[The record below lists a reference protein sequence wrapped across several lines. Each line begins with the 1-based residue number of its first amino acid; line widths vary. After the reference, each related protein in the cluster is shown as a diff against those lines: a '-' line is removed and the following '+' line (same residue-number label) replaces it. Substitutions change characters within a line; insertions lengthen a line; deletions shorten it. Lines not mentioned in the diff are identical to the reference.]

1 MQTELIFILL
11 YFLFFSNF
19 RHEIIKK
26 LNNLRTKDTELAD
39 LLVQQLFVNAMVG
52 AGLAEDPRTL
62 LTNMNALL
70 TKALEKC

>member
-1 MQTELIFILL
+1 MILHL
-11 YFLFFSNF
+11 
-19 RHEIIKK
+19 RHAIIKK
-26 LNNLRTKDTELAD
+26 LNHLRVKDVELAD

-70 TKALEKC
+70 AKALEKC

>member
-1 MQTELIFILL
+1 MLI
-11 YFLFFSNF
+11 F

-26 LNNLRTKDTELAD
+26 LNNLRLSDSELAD

-70 TKALEKC
+70 IKALEKC